1 MFNQKLFIRF
11 ITLGGMLISL
21 VIAGCATKE
30 VSWGDPQM
38 GLFLRYNIRQ
48 GQTLNYTRKKETT
61 QSMEM
66 THQSMKTIKNSVA
79 NYIIK
84 GSGTDDKNNIKAQV
98 IINDLI
104 INADSPQG
112 QINPDTSS
120 LKGKGFG
127 ITFYPKGKEVEST
140 GIDELPLI
148 STGQPNGPGQSAK
161 DFFLNLLPE
170 LPPDNIKIG
179 DTWGTPIDN
188 KNKQGSLEL
197 TTRGETTSVLDGLET
212 IQGMECI
219 RIKSDSKS
227 TVKGSGKIK
236 GQDIKVDGNVN
247 ASSTWYF
254 AYEKGI
260 FVKASL
266 EEDADMKINLGTMEE
281 MPQTTKSKTT
291 VELVH

>member
-1 MFNQKLFIRF
+1 MLNQRQFICF
-11 ITLGGMLISL
+11 ITLGGMLTYLIIS
-21 VIAGCATKE
+21 GCATKE
-30 VSWGDPQM
+30 ISWGDPQT
-38 GLFLRYNIRQ
+38 GLFLQYNIRQ
-48 GQTLNYTRKKETT
+48 GQTLNYTRKKDTT

-66 THQSMKTIKNSVA
+66 MSQSMKTIKNTVA
-79 NYIIK
+79 DYFIK
-84 GSGTDDKNNIKAQV
+84 GSGTDDQNNIKAQV
-98 IINDLI
+98 IINDLT

-120 LKGKGFG
+120 LMGKGFG
-127 ITFYPKGKEVEST
+127 ITFSPKGKEVEST

-179 DTWGTPIDN
+179 DTWVTPIDN
-188 KNKQGSLEL
+188 KNKQGPLEL

-227 TVKGSGKIK
+227 TVKGSGKTME
-236 GQDIKVDGNVN
+236 QDIKVDGEAN

-254 AYEKGI
+254 AYKKGI

-266 EEDADMKINLGTMEE
+266 EEDANMKINLGTMGE

-291 VELVH
+291 VELVQ